1 MKHVLLSIAMTG
13 MILLGTRFG
22 LAQVD
27 APAPQV
33 GLSQGCAEKSSS
45 PPESS
50 TPCGTIPIRTMA
62 LRDHTGQTIAER
74 LSGNQFLLTLGTI
87 GGYDSAFDARPNLSG
102 HFVGGRMFT
111 GALLDRSSSFALVEN
126 TASVIDYKNG
136 PGSLQYLDVF
146 ALSAAGSFSPSVAT
160 VLDVANTYGNDA
172 IRVIAPLDYVDG
184 TELGSYGIHSG
195 KVLDNQIASRV
206 IVQSTSTR
214 QWTITA
220 RNNFRKFFDST
231 LWSDTAHGGAALR
244 FQSSERTT
252 WGLYEDTSHES
263 GATDCTTEGGGLLY
277 QHKLS
282 RVASVDASAG
292 PAFGSKG
299 CFITVT
305 GNFYGALSL
314 QPREPT
320 ILYVT
325 ASRKLNESSFT
336 GAVFENSVMAGVI
349 HKIDLH
355 TLLKLQGAWVQ
366 GRMPSNVTN
375 AEGGYVAGLF
385 EKEVGG
391 GFTFSAAAQHYWW
404 SGVTN
409 VTPSRTL
416 VIATLSWSPMR
427 RKANNMKQPQIP

>member
-1 MKHVLLSIAMTG
+1 MKHVLLSISMIG
-13 MILLGTRFG
+13 MILLSARFG

-33 GLSQGCAEKSSS
+33 GLSQGCAEQ
-45 PPESS
+45 SS
-50 TPCGTIPIRTMA
+50 TPSESSAPCGDIPVRTMA
-62 LRDHTGQTIAER
+62 LRDQTGQTIAER
-74 LSGNQFLLTLGTI
+74 LSGNQFLLTLGTL

-102 HFVGGRMFT
+102 HFAGGRMFL

-126 TASVIDYKNG
+126 SATVIDYKNG
-136 PGSLQYLDVF
+136 PGSMQYLDIF

-172 IRVIAPLDYVDG
+172 IRIIAPQDYVDG
-184 TELGSYGIHSG
+184 SELGSYGIHSG
-195 KVLDNQIASRV
+195 RVLDNQIASRV
-206 IVQSTSTR
+206 IVQATSTR
-214 QWTITA
+214 QWTISA

-231 LWSDTAHGGAALR
+231 QWSNTVHGGAALR
-244 FQSSERTT
+244 LQPSERTT
-252 WGLYEDTSHES
+252 WGFYEDTSNES

-282 RVASVDASAG
+282 RVVSIDASAG
-292 PAFGSKG
+292 PAFGTKG
-299 CFITVT
+299 CFITAT
-305 GNFYGALSL
+305 GTFYGALSL
-314 QPREPT
+314 QPWEPT

-336 GAVFENSVMAGVI
+336 GAVFENAVMAGVI
-349 HKIDLH
+349 HKLNLQ
-355 TLLKLQGAWVQ
+355 TLMKVQGAWVQ

-409 VTPSRTL
+409 ITPSRTL

-427 RKANNMKQPQIP
+427 RKPNNMKQPQIP